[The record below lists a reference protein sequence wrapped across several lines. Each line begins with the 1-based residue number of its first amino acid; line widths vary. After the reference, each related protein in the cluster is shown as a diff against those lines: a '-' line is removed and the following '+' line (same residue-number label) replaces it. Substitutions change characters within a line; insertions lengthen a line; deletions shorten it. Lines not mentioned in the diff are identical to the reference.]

1 MVRADRGQLDPR
13 GLAAVVAL
21 IIFLVAA
28 VNLTIIDAGVTWLS
42 GLLGGP
48 STSPIVLYG
57 SAFALSFLVAVVGY
71 VVTRIAVFTL

>member
-21 IIFLVAA
+21 IIFLVAV
-28 VNLTIIDAGVTWLS
+28 VNLTIIDSGVAWLT

-48 STSPIVLYG
+48 GASPLVLYG
-57 SAFALSFLVAVVGY
+57 SAFAISLVVAVAGY
-71 VVTRIAVFTL
+71 VATRIAVFSL